1 MIGEQGVG
9 HGAADRAALKWKL
22 YLPRPG
28 QRGRSARQEASMSLF
43 LYNTDADSLSRK
55 GRFPL
60 LIKQG
65 FAATSGPITF
75 GEQLGKLSPTD
86 TLLMY
91 ENSVGIVA
99 VGIVSE
105 YWDRLTHKPPKY
117 YQPGDEGFSHEYR
130 IGVNWDRNFTDA
142 PITVEQIRTQ
152 IGYIPQGAVVR
163 IVKWQGEME
172 DLVREHE
179 AIQKSRN
186 KTRRTKR

>member
-1 MIGEQGVG
+1 MLI
-9 HGAADRAALKWKL
+9 K
-22 YLPRPG
+22 
-28 QRGRSARQEASMSLF
+28 SFARQETSMSLF

-60 LIKQG
+60 LIDQG

-75 GEQLGKLSPTD
+75 GKQLGKLSPTD

-91 ENSVGIVA
+91 ENGVGVVA

-105 YWDRLTHKPPKY
+105 CWDQLTHKPPKY

-130 IGVNWDRNFTDA
+130 IRVTWDRSFADS
-142 PITVEQIRTQ
+142 PITVDQIRSR

-163 IVKWQGEME
+163 IAKWQDEME

-179 AIQKSRN
+179 VLQKNGKKS
-186 KTRRTKR
+186 RRTKR